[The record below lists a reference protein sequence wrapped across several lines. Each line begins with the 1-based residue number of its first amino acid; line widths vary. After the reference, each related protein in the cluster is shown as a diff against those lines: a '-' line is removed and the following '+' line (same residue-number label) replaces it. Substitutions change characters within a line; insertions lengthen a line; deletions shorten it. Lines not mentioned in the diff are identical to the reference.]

1 MEIVP
6 IEDVFKCEICDY
18 ISIPL
23 SINGKTPFENHHIIP
38 EKYNTQRKTGG
49 NWDKTT
55 FICCNC
61 HKELHA
67 LLDEKSFE
75 LCEASDEEKMRIG
88 EEAINILK
96 NRKGK

>member
-1 MEIVP
+1 MKILP
-6 IEDVFKCEICDY
+6 KEDVFKCEICDY
-18 ISIPL
+18 ISIPH
-23 SINGKTPFENHHIIP
+23 SISVITPFENHHKIP
-38 EKYNTQRKTGG
+38 VKYNTHRKTGG
-49 NWDKTT
+49 NWDKTI

-75 LCEASDEEKMRIG
+75 LREASDEEKMRIG